1 MAVSSNDFP
10 VGIENFDKLISR
22 RKIYIDKTS
31 FLESLLTSGD
41 DVALLL
47 RPRRF
52 GKTLSMS
59 MIESF
64 LEINY
69 QKPEDRSRQEKLFKN
84 LAVYKN
90 KELCDEY
97 MGRYPVVSISLKEVE
112 GDNFIDAMMSLLRLL
127 RNLFEKYR
135 FLLDSDKQPDEAK
148 NSLRIKLKTC
158 YNDELNLKDDVKLEL
173 AKSIAKDSL
182 KFIGDMLF
190 REYGQRVFFIV
201 DEYDVPLQKAT
212 AGSYYDDMLGVVR
225 GMLSSALKTNNS
237 MEKGFVTGC
246 LRISHQ
252 SIFTGINHFAT
263 FGLTNMQYSTFIG
276 LTKEET
282 EQLLKDCG
290 MENRMDDVRTWYDG
304 YNMAG
309 NDILC
314 PWSVLSFLADA
325 LTSGKTPASFK
336 PQIYWINSSGN
347 DIVDQYMRYPTPED
361 SEKLQKLINGESV
374 NIELC
379 EFETYPDIT
388 DKHDF
393 DVFATLML
401 HTGYFTY
408 SKDEVGE
415 TYKDSAETQI
425 PIESENEFDSDAESL
440 DSTALIKIPNREV
453 LSCFIR
459 KRNRIFGRK
468 NPEWL
473 EKGCS
478 LRDALFAGEQENVQ
492 KIIDSMLMT
501 FISFRD
507 TAYES
512 YYHGFMTGVL
522 SMIATEDI
530 VIKSNQ
536 ESGNGYFDIILTKKE
551 GKTAVILEFKKSGD
565 DRFITQDRVC
575 DEALD
580 QIESNQYDFHLK
592 QNGCIRILK
601 YGIAFYGKG
610 CTVKMAGSR
619 TAD

>member
-10 VGIENFDKLISR
+10 VGIENFDKLISC

-31 FLESLLTSGD
+31 FLESLLTSGI
-41 DVALLL
+41 DVSLLL

-69 QKPEDRSRQEKLFKN
+69 QNPEDRSRQEKLFKN

-97 MGRYPVVSISLKEVE
+97 MGRYPVISISLKSVN
-112 GDNFIDAMMSLLRLL
+112 GTDFCDAMKSMLRLL

-135 FLLDSDKQPDEAK
+135 FLLDSDKQYEEVK
-148 NSLRIKLKTC
+148 NSLRNKIIIC
-158 YNDELNLKDDVKLEL
+158 SDDNLDLRCIPSNMDKAV
-173 AKSIAKDSL
+173 ATAKDSL
-182 KFIGDMLF
+182 KFLGDMLF

-201 DEYDVPLQKAT
+201 DEYDVPLQKAKVN
-212 AGSYYDDMLGVVR
+212 GYYDEMLDVVRDMLGN
-225 GMLSSALKTNNS
+225 ALKTNNS

-246 LRISHQ
+246 LRIAHQ
-252 SIFTGINHFAT
+252 SIFTDINNFVTCDLNNKRH
-263 FGLTNMQYSTFIG
+263 SEFIG
-276 LTKEET
+276 LTKNET
-282 EQLLKDCG
+282 ENLLKDCG
-290 MENRMDDVRTWYDG
+290 MENRINDVQTWYDG
-304 YNMAG
+304 YNIAG
-309 NDILC
+309 SDMLC
-314 PWSVLSFLADA
+314 PWSVLNFLSNAH
-325 LTSGKTPASFK
+325 LPGNNPATFM
-336 PQIYWINSSGN
+336 PENYWVNSSGN
-347 DIVDQYMRYPTPED
+347 DI
-361 SEKLQKLINGESV
+361 
-374 NIELC
+374 IELC
-379 EFETYPDIT
+379 MRHPNSSDSQRLQNLIDGKTEVIRNCEFTTYPSIST
-388 DKHDF
+388 DTDF
-393 DVFATLML
+393 NTFATLML
-401 HTGYFTY
+401 HTGYFTCARDV
-408 SKDEVGE
+408 K
-415 TYKDSAETQI
+415 SAGNNTI
-425 PIESENEFDSDAESL
+425 VIR
-440 DSTALIKIPNREV
+440 IPNEEIRR
-453 LSCFIR
+453 CF
-459 KRNRIFGRK
+459 K
-468 NPEWL
+468 NKAEELFSDGNSEWM
-473 EKGCS
+473 EKAYS

-522 SMIATEDI
+522 SMMITEGIAL
-530 VIKSNQ
+530 KSNQ
-536 ESGNGYFDIILTKKE
+536 ESGNGYSDIILTKKE

-610 CTVKMAGSR
+610 CTVKMAE
-619 TAD
+619 

>member
-1 MAVSSNDFP
+1 MKVSSGDFP
-10 VGIENFDKLISR
+10 TGIENFEKLISH

-31 FLESLLTSGD
+31 FLEPLLTSGD

-59 MIESF
+59 LIENF

-69 QKPEDRSRQEKLFKN
+69 QNPEDRSRQEKLFKN

-90 KELCDEY
+90 KELCDEF

-135 FLLDSDKQPDEAK
+135 FLLNSDKQPDEAK
-148 NSLRIKLKTC
+148 DSLRIKLKTC
-158 YNDELNLKDDVKLEL
+158 YNDALNLKDDVNLEL
-173 AKSIAKDSL
+173 AKGIAKDSL
-182 KFIGDMLF
+182 KFIGDMLC
-190 REYGQRVFFIV
+190 REYDQTVFFIV

-212 AGSYYDDMLGVVR
+212 AGDYYDDMLGVIR

-263 FGLTNMQYSTFIG
+263 FSLKDMLYSTFIG
-276 LTKEET
+276 LTRDET

-290 MENRMDDVRTWYDG
+290 MQNRMEDVRTWYDG
-304 YNMAG
+304 YNIAG
-309 NDILC
+309 NDMLC
-314 PWSVLSFLADA
+314 PWSVLSFLKDS
-325 LTSGKTPASFK
+325 LTPGNNSATFK
-336 PQIYWINSSGN
+336 PRIYWVNSSGN
-347 DIVDQYMRYPTPED
+347 DIVDHYMRYPTAED

-388 DKHDF
+388 DEHDF
-393 DVFATLML
+393 DVFATMML

-408 SKDEVGE
+408 SKDEAGE
-415 TYKDSAETQI
+415 TDKDSEEHGMQNEGEDEF
-425 PIESENEFDSDAESL
+425 ESVAESL

-453 LSCFIR
+453 LSCFIK
-459 KRNRIFGRK
+459 KRNHMFGRK

-473 EKGCS
+473 EKGLS
-478 LRDALFAGEQENVQ
+478 LRDALFAGEPENAQ

-512 YYHGFMTGVL
+512 YYHGFMTGVF
-522 SMIATEDI
+522 SMITAKDI

-536 ESGNGYFDIILTKKE
+536 ESGNGYSDIILTKKE
-551 GKTAVILEFKKSGD
+551 GKIAVILEFKKSDD
-565 DRFITQDRVC
+565 DRFITQDKVC
-575 DEALD
+575 NDALE
-580 QIESNQYDFHLK
+580 QIEKNQYDFHLK
-592 QNGCIRILK
+592 QNGCTEILK

-610 CTVKMAGSR
+610 CTVKMAEQ
-619 TAD
+619 DQK

>member
-69 QKPEDRSRQEKLFKN
+69 QNPEDRSRQEKLFKN

-97 MGRYPVVSISLKEVE
+97 MGRYPVVSISLKSVK
-112 GDNFIDAMMSLLRLL
+112 GTDFCDAMKSMLRLL

-135 FLLDSDKQPDEAK
+135 FLLDSDKQYEEIK
-148 NSLRIKLKTC
+148 NSLRNKIIIC
-158 YNDELNLKDDVKLEL
+158 SDDNLDLRCIPSNMDKAV
-173 AKSIAKDSL
+173 ATAKDSL
-182 KFIGDMLF
+182 KFLGDMLF

-212 AGSYYDDMLGVVR
+212 AGNYYKEMLNVIR
-225 GMLSSALKTNNS
+225 GMLSSALKTNNC

-252 SIFTGINHFAT
+252 SIFTGINHFTT
-263 FGLTNMQYSTFIG
+263 FGLTNMRYSTFIG

-290 MENRMDDVRTWYDG
+290 MENRMEDVRTWYDG

-309 NDILC
+309 NDMLC
-314 PWSVLSFLADA
+314 PWSVLSFLSES
-325 LTSGKTPASFK
+325 LIPGNNPATFK
-336 PQIYWINSSGN
+336 PQIYWVNSSGN
-347 DIVDQYMRYPTPED
+347 DIASLCMRYPS
-361 SEKLQKLINGESV
+361 SEHSQKLQNLIDGKTEE
-374 NIELC
+374 IRCC
-379 EFETYPDIT
+379 EFTTYPDIFKT
-388 DKHDF
+388 DRTQTISF
-393 DVFATLML
+393 DIFATLML
-401 HTGYFTY
+401 HTGYLTRAKGVES
-408 SKDEVGE
+408 SKMGYEIV
-415 TYKDSAETQI
+415 
-425 PIESENEFDSDAESL
+425 
-440 DSTALIKIPNREV
+440 KIPNEEV
-453 LSCFIR
+453 RSCF
-459 KRNRIFGRK
+459 KAKAEYIFSRD

-473 EKGCS
+473 GMGSS
-478 LRDALFAGEQENVQ
+478 LRDALFAGEPENAQ

-522 SMIATEDI
+522 SMLTTADLTL
-530 VIKSNQ
+530 KSNQ
-536 ESGNGYFDIILTKKE
+536 ESGNGYSDVIIQNATS
-551 GKTAVILEFKKSGD
+551 GSVVIAEFKK
-565 DRFITQDRVC
+565 C
-575 DEALD
+575 DSVDPAARNKICTEALA
-580 QIESNQYDFHLK
+580 QIEAKQYDYDLK
-592 QNGCIRILK
+592 IRGYTKFLK

-610 CTVKMAGSR
+610 CTVKMAELEKS
-619 TAD
+619 